1 MAAFVTFFTYF
12 VKEFETVITIACFKQ
27 RWQIC
32 PLALFVCYIE
42 NDIAS
47 ANQMLYERP
56 MTITVQSKSILAW
69 KTPLW
74 GPPLAPVNS
83 FYRLF
88 SEVRLSQMVLF
99 QSHGSRTVTCIAVK
113 DQETVNYTEWH
124 KDARTDL
131 LSLDTSLLMSPC
143 FSLKTSLSIN
153 LTDKSTCV
161 CACSVCVRVVCV
173 CMHVF
178 ASVQTH

>member
-1 MAAFVTFFTYF
+1 MIT
-12 VKEFETVITIACFKQ
+12 TVCVKQ

-32 PLALFVCYIE
+32 PLALLVYFIE
-42 NDIAS
+42 NDIAPTK
-47 ANQMLYERP
+47 QMLYERP
-56 MTITVQSKSILAW
+56 MIKTVHSNFILAW

-99 QSHGSRTVTCIAVK
+99 QSRGSRTVTCIAVK

-124 KDARTDL
+124 KDVWTDL
-131 LSLDTSLLMSPC
+131 LLLDTSLLISLCC
-143 FSLKTSLSIN
+143 FLKTSASIN
-153 LTDKSTCV
+153 VIDEEFSL
-161 CACSVCVRVVCV
+161 SVCLHQYKSNKSLFL
-173 CMHVF
+173 M
-178 ASVQTH
+178 ASYQQKMKK